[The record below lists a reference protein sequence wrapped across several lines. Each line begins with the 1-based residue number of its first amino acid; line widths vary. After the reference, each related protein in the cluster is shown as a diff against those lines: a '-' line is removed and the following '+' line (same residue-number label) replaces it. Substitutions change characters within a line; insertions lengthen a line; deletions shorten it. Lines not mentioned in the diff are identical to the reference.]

1 MVRLLVRNG
10 CINIDRIAKIA
21 KLIPTYQYGAS
32 SVVERP
38 DRLTIPRNSVPVVT
52 IATAE
57 FHKLRLSLEKYGRD
71 LRKIA
76 SIIPPTRGTANK

>member
-1 MVRLLVRNG
+1 M
-10 CINIDRIAKIA
+10 IA

-57 FHKLRLSLEKYGRD
+57 FHKLRLILDK
-71 LRKIA
+71 
-76 SIIPPTRGTANK
+76 

>member
-1 MVRLLVRNG
+1 MRLLVRNG
-10 CINIDRIAKIA
+10 CIIIDRIAKIA

-57 FHKLRLSLEKYGRD
+57 FHKLRLNLEKYGRD

>member
-1 MVRLLVRNG
+1 M
-10 CINIDRIAKIA
+10 DRKARTA

-57 FHKLRLSLEKYGRD
+57 FHRFRLIREKCGRA
-71 LRKIA
+71 LSKIA

>member
-1 MVRLLVRNG
+1 M
-10 CINIDRIAKIA
+10 AKIA

-57 FHKLRLSLEKYGRD
+57 FHKLRLNLEKNGRA

-76 SIIPPTRGTANK
+76 SIIPPTKGIANK

>member
-1 MVRLLVRNG
+1 M
-10 CINIDRIAKIA
+10 DRIARTA

-38 DRLTIPRNSVPVVT
+38 DRLTIPRKSVPVVT

-57 FHKLRLSLEKYGRD
+57 FHKLRLIIEKDGRD
-71 LRKIA
+71 LSKIA
-76 SIIPPTRGTANK
+76 SIIPPTKGIANK

>member
-1 MVRLLVRNG
+1 M
-10 CINIDRIAKIA
+10 DRKAKIA

-38 DRLTIPRNSVPVVT
+38 DKLTIPRKRVPVVI

-57 FHKLRLSLEKYGRD
+57 FHKLRLIREK
-71 LRKIA
+71 
-76 SIIPPTRGTANK
+76 

>member
-1 MVRLLVRNG
+1 MVRLLVRRG
-10 CINIDRIAKIA
+10 FINIDRIAKIA

-57 FHKLRLSLEKYGRD
+57 FHKLRLNLEKYGRA
-71 LRKIA
+71 LSKIA

>member
-1 MVRLLVRNG
+1 M
-10 CINIDRIAKIA
+10 DRIAKIA

-57 FHKLRLSLEKYGRD
+57 FHKLRLNLEKNGRA

-76 SIIPPTRGTANK
+76 SIIPPTKGIANK

>member
-1 MVRLLVRNG
+1 M
-10 CINIDRIAKIA
+10 DRKARTA
-21 KLIPTYQYGAS
+21 KLIPIYQYGAS

-57 FHKLRLSLEKYGRD
+57 FHKLRLIREK
-71 LRKIA
+71 
-76 SIIPPTRGTANK
+76 

>member
-1 MVRLLVRNG
+1 M
-10 CINIDRIAKIA
+10 DRKARTA
-21 KLIPTYQYGAS
+21 KLIPIYQYGAS

-57 FHKLRLSLEKYGRD
+57 FHKLRLIREKWGIV
-71 LRKIA
+71 LSNTAK
-76 SIIPPTRGTANK
+76 IIPPRRGTANK

>member
-1 MVRLLVRNG
+1 M
-10 CINIDRIAKIA
+10 DRIAKIA

-38 DRLTIPRNSVPVVT
+38 ERLTIPRNSVPVVI
-52 IATAE
+52 IAIAE
-57 FHKLRLSLEKYGRD
+57 FHKLRLILEKYGRT

-76 SIIPPTRGTANK
+76 SRIPPIRGTANK

>member
-1 MVRLLVRNG
+1 M
-10 CINIDRIAKIA
+10 DRIAKIA

-38 DRLTIPRNSVPVVT
+38 DRLTIPRKSVPVVI
-52 IATAE
+52 IAIAE
-57 FHKLRLSLEKYGRD
+57 FHKLRLILEKYGRT
-71 LRKIA
+71 LSKIA

>member
-1 MVRLLVRNG
+1 MRLLVRNG
-10 CINIDRIAKIA
+10 CIKIDRIAKIA

-57 FHKLRLSLEKYGRD
+57 FHKLRLNLEKYGRD
-71 LRKIA
+71 LSKIA

>member
-1 MVRLLVRNG
+1 M
-10 CINIDRIAKIA
+10 DRKAKIA
-21 KLIPTYQYGAS
+21 KLIPIYQYGAS

-52 IATAE
+52 ISTAE
-57 FHKLRLSLEKYGRD
+57 FHKLRLNLEKNGRA

-76 SIIPPTRGTANK
+76 SIIPPTKGIANK

>member
-1 MVRLLVRNG
+1 M
-10 CINIDRIAKIA
+10 DRIAKIA

-38 DRLTIPRNSVPVVT
+38 ERLTIPRKSVPAVI

-57 FHKLRLSLEKYGRD
+57 FHRFRLIREKCGKT

-76 SIIPPTRGTANK
+76 SRIPPIRGTANK

>member
-1 MVRLLVRNG
+1 M
-10 CINIDRIAKIA
+10 DRIAKIA

-38 DRLTIPRNSVPVVT
+38 ERLTIPRNSVPVVA

-57 FHKLRLSLEKYGRD
+57 FHKFKLIREKCGRT

-76 SIIPPTRGTANK
+76 SRIPPIRGTANK

>member
-1 MVRLLVRNG
+1 M
-10 CINIDRIAKIA
+10 DREARTA
-21 KLIPTYQYGAS
+21 KLIPIYQYGAS

-57 FHKLRLSLEKYGRD
+57 FHKLRLILEKYGKD
-71 LRKIA
+71 LSKIA
-76 SIIPPTRGTANK
+76 SIIPPTRGTTNK

>member
-1 MVRLLVRNG
+1 MVRLLVRRG
-10 CINIDRIAKIA
+10 FINVDRIAKIA

-57 FHKLRLSLEKYGRD
+57 FHKLRLILDKYGKA
-71 LRKIA
+71 LSKIA
-76 SIIPPTRGTANK
+76 SIIPLTRGTANK

>member
-1 MVRLLVRNG
+1 MVRLLVRSG
-10 CINIDRIAKIA
+10 FINIDRIAMIA

-38 DRLTIPRNSVPVVT
+38 DKLTIPRNSVPVVT

-57 FHKLRLSLEKYGRD
+57 LHKLRLILEKYGKD
-71 LRKIA
+71 LSKIA
-76 SIIPPTRGTANK
+76 SIIPPTRGTTNK

>member
-1 MVRLLVRNG
+1 MVRLLVRREF
-10 CINIDRIAKIA
+10 INIDRIAKIA

-38 DRLTIPRNSVPVVT
+38 DRLTIPRNSVPVVI

-57 FHKLRLSLEKYGRD
+57 FHKLRLNLEKYGRT
-71 LRKIA
+71 LSKIA
-76 SIIPPTRGTANK
+76 SIIPPSRGTANK

>member
-1 MVRLLVRNG
+1 M
-10 CINIDRIAKIA
+10 DRIAKIA
-21 KLIPTYQYGAS
+21 KLIPTYQYGPS

-38 DRLTIPRNSVPVVT
+38 DRLTIPRNSVPVVI

-57 FHKLRLSLEKYGRD
+57 FHKLRLILEKYGRT
-71 LRKIA
+71 LSKIT

>member
-1 MVRLLVRNG
+1 MRLLVRNG
-10 CINIDRIAKIA
+10 CIIIDRIAKIA

-57 FHKLRLSLEKYGRD
+57 FHTVRLNLEKYGRD

>member
-1 MVRLLVRNG
+1 MTNP
-10 CINIDRIAKIA
+10 
-21 KLIPTYQYGAS
+21 IPTYQYGAS

-38 DRLTIPRNSVPVVT
+38 ERLTIPRKSVPAVI

-57 FHKLRLSLEKYGRD
+57 FHRFRLIREKCGKT

-76 SIIPPTRGTANK
+76 SRIPPIRGTANK

>member
-1 MVRLLVRNG
+1 MVRLLVRRG
-10 CINIDRIAKIA
+10 FINEDRIAKIA

-52 IATAE
+52 IAIAE
-57 FHKLRLSLEKYGRD
+57 FHKLRLILDKYGRT
-71 LRKIA
+71 LSKIT

>member
-1 MVRLLVRNG
+1 M
-10 CINIDRIAKIA
+10 DRMAKIA
-21 KLIPTYQYGAS
+21 KLIPTYQYGPS

-38 DRLTIPRNSVPVVT
+38 ERLTIPRNSVPVVA

-57 FHKLRLSLEKYGRD
+57 FHKFRLIREKCGRA
-71 LRKIA
+71 LRKIT